1 MRFELSALA
10 APVAAQDPYS
20 RPDDS
25 WISLSGTVGN
35 PTADSFTLDYGDGV
49 ITVEMD
55 DWDSYG
61 DAYGLMDGDRVT
73 VYGDIDE
80 NLFTMTTIEASSV
93 YVEGLNTYFYASS
106 ADEEEAY
113 TWIMSTPIVIGE
125 VTLRGTVSDL
135 DAEAQEFTLDTG
147 GQVLTIDTAFLTYN
161 PLDDVGY
168 AQPCHKADLGSGGF
182 RRLAA
187 DLRVVALRGRDRLG
201 RSGKAAARHAAGHRP
216 EAPPLAAR
224 VRGSN
229 ANDCLRLRVR
239 PRMGPDA
246 PDTAPCLE
254 TDRGRGVSVMNGA
267 RKRFVSRSPVPTPMV
282 SQQRQSRP
290 VPRRPPVSFRFRKRS
305 LRQPCPQR
313 GAAAPAPCRT
323 RVDIV
328 SRDRGRI
335 PPGFSPSGL
344 RGLRLS

>member
-1 MRFELSALA
+1 MRFELSALAVSASIALA

-125 VTLRGTVSDL
+125 VTLRGTVTDL

-147 GQVLTIDTAFLTYN
+147 GQVLTIDTAFLSYN

-168 AQPCHKADLGSGGF
+168 QQIDVG
-182 RRLAA
+182 
-187 DLRVVALRGRDRLG
+187 DR
-201 RSGKAAARHAAGHRP
+201 
-216 EAPPLAAR
+216 
-224 VRGSN
+224 
-229 ANDCLRLRVR
+229 
-239 PRMGPDA
+239 
-246 PDTAPCLE
+246 
-254 TDRGRGVSVMNGA
+254 VSVSGRMDRAFYDDRVMEAEVAITLEDQGDG
-267 RKRFVSRSPVPTPMV
+267 
-282 SQQRQSRP
+282 SQ
-290 VPRRPPVSFRFRKRS
+290 
-305 LRQPCPQR
+305 
-313 GAAAPAPCRT
+313 G
-323 RVDIV
+323 
-328 SRDRGRI
+328 
-335 PPGFSPSGL
+335 
-344 RGLRLS
+344 

>member
-1 MRFELSALA
+1 MRFELSALAVSASIALA

-125 VTLRGTVSDL
+125 VTLRGTVTDL
-135 DAEAQEFTLDTG
+135 DAEAQEFILDTG
-147 GQVLTIDTAFLTYN
+147 GQVLTIDTAFLSYN

-168 AQPCHKADLGSGGF
+168 QQIDVG
-182 RRLAA
+182 
-187 DLRVVALRGRDRLG
+187 DR
-201 RSGKAAARHAAGHRP
+201 
-216 EAPPLAAR
+216 
-224 VRGSN
+224 
-229 ANDCLRLRVR
+229 
-239 PRMGPDA
+239 
-246 PDTAPCLE
+246 
-254 TDRGRGVSVMNGA
+254 VSVSGRMDRAFYDDRVMEAEVAITLEDQGDG
-267 RKRFVSRSPVPTPMV
+267 
-282 SQQRQSRP
+282 SQ
-290 VPRRPPVSFRFRKRS
+290 
-305 LRQPCPQR
+305 
-313 GAAAPAPCRT
+313 G
-323 RVDIV
+323 
-328 SRDRGRI
+328 
-335 PPGFSPSGL
+335 
-344 RGLRLS
+344 